1 MLRRSRAAAVTA
13 TAITLLVLSSCG
25 GGESD
30 TAEDGSLE
38 TVKSGKLTIATGEPA
53 YSPWVSDNKPESGKG
68 FEAAVAYAVADELG
82 FAKDDVVWIRTPF
95 DSVISPGAKDFDF
108 NIQQFSISDERKK
121 AVDFSSP
128 YYVTAP
134 AFVSLEGN
142 KGADAKSLA
151 DLKGVTI
158 GAAVGTTTLAA
169 VEEDVAPDKKVQ
181 QFNSNEDAV
190 QALRSKTID
199 VLAVDLPTA
208 LYLAGAELDDGVVV
222 GQLDS
227 DEGGDQF
234 GLLLEKDSALTAP
247 VTEAVDSL
255 RDEGVLDDL
264 ADEWLTGDEGA
275 PILQ

>member
-1 MLRRSRAAAVTA
+1 MLRRTRVAAITA
-13 TAITLLVLSSCG
+13 TAVTLLVLSACG
-25 GGESD
+25 GGESSTPD
-30 TAEDGSLE
+30 DGSLE

-142 KGADAKSLA
+142 KGADAKNLA

-158 GAAVGTTTLAA
+158 GAAVGTTTLKA
-169 VEEDVAPDKKVQ
+169 VEKDVAPDKKVQ

-234 GLLLEKDSALTAP
+234 GLLLEKGSALTAP
-247 VTEAVDSL
+247 VTKAVDSL

-264 ADEWLTGDEGA
+264 AAQWLTGDEGA
-275 PILQ
+275 PILK

>member
-1 MLRRSRAAAVTA
+1 M
-13 TAITLLVLSSCG
+13 
-25 GGESD
+25 
-30 TAEDGSLE
+30 LE

-53 YSPWVSDNKPESGKG
+53 YSPWVSDNKRESGKG

-82 FAKDDVVWIRTPF
+82 FDKDDEVWIRSPF

-158 GAAVGTTTLAA
+158 GAAVGTTSLTA
-169 VEEDVAPDKKVQ
+169 VEEDVEPDKKVQ

-190 QALRSKTID
+190 QALTQQDHRRARGRPADSP
-199 VLAVDLPTA
+199 LPRRRR
-208 LYLAGAELDDGVVV
+208 AGRRRRRGPAGLRRRRRPVRPAHG
-222 GQLDS
+222 
-227 DEGGDQF
+227 EGFRPNGS
-234 GLLLEKDSALTAP
+234 GH
-247 VTEAVDSL
+247 
-255 RDEGVLDDL
+255 
-264 ADEWLTGDEGA
+264 
-275 PILQ
+275 